1 MQIGGDVTLP
11 WQKLSL
17 RVQYDI
23 HWRAYSHP
31 QVLFA
36 DEAGSLSQRY
46 DIEQDIFVQLSKP
59 LPHNLT
65 AALQYQGIRNHS
77 NIPVYDFTKNVFILL
92 LTWIY

>member
-1 MQIGGDVTLP
+1 MP
-11 WQKLSL
+11 
-17 RVQYDI
+17 
-23 HWRAYSHP
+23 
-31 QVLFA
+31 
-36 DEAGSLSQRY
+36 RY

-59 LPHNLT
+59 LPRNLT